1 MVEGENELLDLPPRE
16 PPGLRG
22 VVASSRVAPD
32 RPRFV
37 ENRNGVAAGIALR
50 VRVDPEEPPD
60 PYFDPR
66 LLGNLAGAALLG
78 RLSLVAETARER
90 PPTPE
95 GRTPASDE
103 KEAAAA
109 VADPGVHGQAGS
121 LRGAHGARP

>member
-1 MVEGENELLDLPPRE
+1 MVEGEDEVLDLPPRE

-32 RPRFV
+32 RSRFV

-60 PYFDPR
+60 PDFDPR

-78 RLSLVAETARER
+78 RLSLVAEAAGER

-95 GRTPASDE
+95 GRTAPSDE
-103 KEAAAA
+103 KEPTAT

-121 LRGAHGARP
+121 LRSAHRGRP

>member
-1 MVEGENELLDLPPRE
+1 MVEGEIELLDLPPRE

-22 VVASSRVAPD
+22 VVASARVAPD
-32 RPRFV
+32 RSRFV
-37 ENRNGVAAGIALR
+37 ENRNGVAAGVALR

-60 PYFDPR
+60 ADFDPR
-66 LLGNLAGAALLG
+66 LLGDLASATLLG
-78 RLSLVAETARER
+78 RLARVAEAARER

-103 KEAAAA
+103 KEATAA

-121 LRGAHGARP
+121 LRSAHGVRP